1 MVSFTYILSQFLAI
15 IYYILFGLTYYMKD
29 KRVILILG
37 IISIFIHSISFI
49 LLGGFTAAAMS
60 LVAVFRNILFI
71 LEDNKGKENKI
82 SLHILY
88 LITVISGIFTYNNIF
103 SLLPILAT
111 ILYTYSIW
119 QSDVKKYKLLG
130 IVTGI
135 LYLIY
140 NLYLRSIFGILME
153 FILTLCSFIG
163 FMCGNKK

>member
-1 MVSFTYILSQFLAI
+1 MVSFTYILSQVLAI

-37 IISIFIHSISFI
+37 IISIFIHGISFI

-71 LEDNKGKENKI
+71 LEDKNGQINKI
-82 SLHILY
+82 SLYILY
-88 LITVISGIFTYNNIF
+88 LITVISGILTYNNIF
-103 SLLPILAT
+103 SLLPIMAV
-111 ILYTYSIW
+111 ILYTYSVW
-119 QSDVKKYKLLG
+119 QPNVKKYKLLG

-140 NLYLRSIFGILME
+140 NIYLRSIFGILME

-163 FMCGNKK
+163 FIRDNKK